1 MRRLIAILMFML
13 FFTSIVWAQDVKV
26 IYPKRFDKSPP
37 LRDMIRPATEIP
49 PELRPDTEVP
59 NRIDRAVEEAGG
71 TITDPG
77 LQTAEGTRPAGP
89 TTLNFEGANNFDN
102 QSVVGFRVAPPDPN
116 MDVGPDHI
124 FQSINLVSEIFD
136 KSGNSLLGPFATSD
150 IWAGFGG
157 ACEMNNDGDPVTLYD
172 PLADRWLVSQFVF
185 SQSQCVAISQTADP
199 TGAYFRYEFSTPG
212 NDYPKMGVM
221 NDAYYITIRNFS
233 GAFNIDAGAM
243 NRAKMLTGDPS
254 AEFIVRDL
262 TAASGLNLEG
272 WLPSD
277 IDGFSAPASGGVFI
291 GQEFQATNNRLVQFD
306 MVPNFANPPAT
317 VLNGP
322 NFISVNPYDISVNS
336 VPQPAPGGNL
346 DVLAFFMMHRLAMR
360 DMGSHLALVA
370 NNTVDVGNNRAGVRW
385 YEFRSTSGVSGPWTV
400 HQQGTY
406 APNDGRHRWMGS
418 IAMNAN
424 GDIGLMYT
432 VTNSSTFPSIRYTG
446 RLAGDPLGQMTFAE
460 GIAVTG
466 TGSQTGTSRWGDYS
480 SLSVDPSDDL
490 TFCGTHEYVQTT
502 GSFNWWTRIASFQA
516 NNNNP
521 NLVVTLTPVNPPII
535 VNPPGSF
542 DYTLRVENIGDPTA
556 ATVNAQVWTV
566 AQRIGFGETDPLF
579 VTNVSLAPGDVF
591 EQTRT
596 QNVPAIDP
604 DNFNYIAK
612 AGNLPGNVF
621 AQDSFPFSVS
631 GPTTAKAG
639 AEREIPSEWLPVVSA
654 SVPEAIS
661 LNANYPNPFNPTT
674 QISYDINTATHV
686 KLNIYNVR
694 GQEIKTLVDG
704 LQSPGSK
711 TVTWDGTN
719 NAGQKVA
726 GGVYL
731 YRLQAGDV
739 VQTKKMTLLK

>member
-1 MRRLIAILMFML
+1 MRRLIAILLFML
-13 FFTSIVWAQDVKV
+13 FFTSVVSAQDVKV

-37 LRDMIRPATEIP
+37 LRDMIRPVTEIP
-49 PELRPDTEVP
+49 AELRPETEVP
-59 NRIDRAVEEAGG
+59 NRVDRGFKGEEAV
-71 TITDPG
+71 TYQD
-77 LQTAEGTRPAGP
+77 LQTSEGPRPAGP
-89 TTLNFEGANNFDN
+89 TTLNFEGASNDDN
-102 QSVVGFRVAPPDPN
+102 AAVIGGRVAPPDPN

-124 FQSINLVSEIFD
+124 FQTVNLVTEIFD
-136 KSGNSLLGPFATSD
+136 KSGNTLVGPFATSD
-150 IWAGFGG
+150 FWVGFGG
-157 ACEMNNDGDPVTLYD
+157 ACELNNDGDPVVLYD

-185 SQSQCVAISQTADP
+185 SQSQCVAISQTPDP

-243 NRAKMLTGDPS
+243 NRAKMLAGDPT

-262 TAASGLNLEG
+262 TALSGLNLEG
-272 WLPSD
+272 FLPSD
-277 IDGFSAPASGGVFI
+277 IDGFSAPSSGGVFI
-291 GQEFQATNNRLVQFD
+291 GQEFVSTNNRLVQFSMD
-306 MVPNFANPPAT
+306 PDFTTPANTT
-317 VLNGP
+317 VDGP

-336 VPQPAPGGNL
+336 VPQPSPGGNL

-370 NNTVDVGNNRAGVRW
+370 NNSVDVGGNRAGIRW
-385 YEFRSTSGVSGPWTV
+385 YEFRSTSGVDGPWSV

-432 VTNSSTFPSIRYTG
+432 VSNSNTFPSIRYTG
-446 RLAGDPLGQMTFAE
+446 RLAGDPLGQMTLAE

-516 NNNNP
+516 DNNNP
-521 NLVVTLTPVNPPII
+521 NLVLTLTPVDPPINI
-535 VNPPGSF
+535 NPPGSF

-579 VTNVSLAPGDVF
+579 VGNVSLDPGEFV
-591 EQTRT
+591 EATLT

-604 DNFNYIAK
+604 GDFNYIAR

-621 AQDSFPFSVS
+621 AQDSFSFTIS

-639 AEREIPSEWLPVVSA
+639 DEIPAEWQSVA
-654 SVPEAIS
+654 NAEVPEVIS
-661 LNANYPNPFNPTT
+661 LHANYPNPFNPTT
-674 QISYDINTATHV
+674 KISYDINTATHV
-686 KLNIYNVR
+686 NLTIYNTR

-704 LQSPGSK
+704 VQSAGSK

-719 NAGQKVA
+719 NSGQKVA
-726 GGVYL
+726 GGIYL
-731 YRLQAGDV
+731 YRLQANGV
-739 VQTKKMTLLK
+739 VKTNKMTLLK